1 MEVAVQVAIT
11 SQVRFVGMHRRI
23 HVPIDSLIPM
33 DIERMQV
40 LFHLCAIGMQIIG
53 IVLILIIQV
62 ARHVVM
68 DLVAVE
74 ILVDIETIPPLMV
87 AGDMLAGLL
96 AEVMMDLVMVDGKLE
111 EKVCLEAIQMYGQEM
126 VIGCARIPLNDFCTY
141 ESYD

>member
-1 MEVAVQVAIT
+1 MQVAIT

-126 VIGCARIPLNDFCTY
+126 VIGCARIPCVTT
-141 ESYD
+141 

>member
-1 MEVAVQVAIT
+1 
-11 SQVRFVGMHRRI
+11 
-23 HVPIDSLIPM
+23 M

-126 VIGCARIPLNDFCTY
+126 VIGCARIPCVTT
-141 ESYD
+141 

>member
-1 MEVAVQVAIT
+1 
-11 SQVRFVGMHRRI
+11 
-23 HVPIDSLIPM
+23 
-33 DIERMQV
+33 MQV

-126 VIGCARIPLNDFCTY
+126 VIGCARIPCVTT
-141 ESYD
+141 

>member
-1 MEVAVQVAIT
+1 
-11 SQVRFVGMHRRI
+11 
-23 HVPIDSLIPM
+23 
-33 DIERMQV
+33 MQV

-62 ARHVVM
+62 ARNVVM

-126 VIGCARIPLNDFCTY
+126 VIGCARIPCVTT
-141 ESYD
+141 

>member
-1 MEVAVQVAIT
+1 MPVATT

-23 HVPIDSLIPM
+23 HVPIDSLIAM

-62 ARHVVM
+62 AHHVVM

-74 ILVDIETIPPLMV
+74 ILVDIETIHPLMV
-87 AGDMLAGLL
+87 VGDTLAGLW
-96 AEVMMDLVMVDGKLE
+96 AEVMMDLVMVHGKLE
-111 EKVCLEAIQMYGQEM
+111 EKV
-126 VIGCARIPLNDFCTY
+126 
-141 ESYD
+141 

>member
-1 MEVAVQVAIT
+1 MQVAIT

-62 ARHVVM
+62 ARNVVM

-126 VIGCARIPLNDFCTY
+126 VIGCARIPCVTT
-141 ESYD
+141 

>member
-1 MEVAVQVAIT
+1 MFGIRWIFQ
-11 SQVRFVGMHRRI
+11 
-23 HVPIDSLIPM
+23 

-62 ARHVVM
+62 AHHVVM

-74 ILVDIETIPPLMV
+74 ILVDIETIHPLMV
-87 AGDMLAGLL
+87 VGDKLAGLW
-96 AEVMMDLVMVDGKLE
+96 AEVMMDLVMVHGKL

-126 VIGCARIPLNDFCTY
+126 VIGCARIPCMFCFFLSPVSFSI
-141 ESYD
+141 EVIL

>member
-1 MEVAVQVAIT
+1 
-11 SQVRFVGMHRRI
+11 
-23 HVPIDSLIPM
+23 
-33 DIERMQV
+33 MQV

-62 ARHVVM
+62 ARNVVM

-126 VIGCARIPLNDFCTY
+126 VIGCARIPCMFFLSPIFC
-141 ESYD
+141 

>member
-1 MEVAVQVAIT
+1 MQVAIT

-33 DIERMQV
+33 
-40 LFHLCAIGMQIIG
+40 
-53 IVLILIIQV
+53 V

-126 VIGCARIPLNDFCTY
+126 VIGCARIPCVTT
-141 ESYD
+141 